1 MEHHQ
6 WVTSTRLRDL
16 QRWFTFELDPTGAHL
31 KLRLV
36 QYSCCTPRTS
46 ARSVTLGYGLWLST
60 DTERSRLAEELVDG
74 LGVVGEAPPVGD
86 LPVTKVEDLH
96 RLVVERLVSPFCSSV
111 D

>member
-1 MEHHQ
+1 MGH
-6 WVTSTRLRDL
+6 STRLRDL
-16 QRWFTFELDPTGAHL
+16 QRWFTFELDPTGA
-31 KLRLV
+31 